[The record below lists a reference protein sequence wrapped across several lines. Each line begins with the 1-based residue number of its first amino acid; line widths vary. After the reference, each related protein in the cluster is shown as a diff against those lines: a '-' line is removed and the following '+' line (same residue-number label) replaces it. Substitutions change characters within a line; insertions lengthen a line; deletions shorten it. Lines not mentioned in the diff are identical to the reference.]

1 MVEMILN
8 EIRPKNLKMVNGSA
22 YLLIDKDMLKWFYL
36 ENKTDEEIKN
46 IRFVVKA
53 ENSEKFGHYFGV
65 GIQKIE
71 VTP

>member
-1 MVEMILN
+1 MVEIIEN
-8 EIRPKNLKMVNGSA
+8 EIRPKNLKISNKCA
-22 YLLIDKDMLKWFYL
+22 YILIDKEMIKYLGLQDLTEEQLK
-36 ENKTDEEIKN
+36 TV
-46 IRFVVKA
+46 RFIVKA